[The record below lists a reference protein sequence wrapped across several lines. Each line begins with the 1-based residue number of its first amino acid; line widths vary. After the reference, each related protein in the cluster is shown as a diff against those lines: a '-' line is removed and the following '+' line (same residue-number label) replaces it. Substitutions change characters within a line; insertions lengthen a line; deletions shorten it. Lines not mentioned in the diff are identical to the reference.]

1 MYNRRFGIAG
11 TQQRGEVMRKNKE
24 LKNLSEFK
32 IEPYI
37 LYGFVIYEK
46 PEDFP
51 ENCIGRI
58 WNMNEAKATEFYI
71 KRNSVEEVRKEVEE
85 SIIFN
90 VCIPRSKEDAE
101 SIVETWI

>member
-1 MYNRRFGIAG
+1 
-11 TQQRGEVMRKNKE
+11 MRKNKE

-32 IEPYI
+32 MQPYI

-46 PEDFP
+46 PKDFP
-51 ENCIGRI
+51 ENYIGRI